1 VNLFRSSNQS
11 SFRLAVF
18 SKRLDAQA
26 KAVSIES
33 EKLEKQEAPQVE
45 IGRLKKEA
53 DELEVA
59 RQINQKT
66 FRP

>member
-1 VNLFRSSNQS
+1 M
-11 SFRLAVF
+11 F

-26 KAVSIES
+26 KAAIIEF
-33 EKLEKQEAPQVE
+33 EKLEKQEAPQVD
-45 IGRLKKEA
+45 IGRLKKDA

-66 FRP
+66 FHP